1 MRRVS
6 PPVRRLLLQGGSADM
21 KQENVETLKNV
32 ADGVA
37 AVTAIGTVMQ
47 LLPAVA
53 ALFTIV
59 WTGMRITE
67 MIAGKPFAE
76 LIRRKKDD

>member
-1 MRRVS
+1 
-6 PPVRRLLLQGGSADM
+6 M
-21 KQENVETLKNV
+21 KQENVETIKHV

-37 AVTAIGTVMQ
+37 AVTAIGTLMQ

-67 MIAGKPFAE
+67 MIVGKPFAE
-76 LIRRKKDD
+76 IIRRKKDSSNAE

>member
-1 MRRVS
+1 
-6 PPVRRLLLQGGSADM
+6 LQGGNVDM
-21 KQENVETLKNV
+21 KQENVETIKHV

-37 AVTAIGTVMQ
+37 AVTAIGTLMQ
-47 LLPAVA
+47 LLPSVA

-67 MIAGKPFAE
+67 MVAGKPFAE
-76 LIRRKKDD
+76 LIRRKKDAVNE

>member
-1 MRRVS
+1 M
-6 PPVRRLLLQGGSADM
+6 QDGNADM
-21 KQENVETLKNV
+21 KQENVETIKHV

-37 AVTAIGTVMQ
+37 AVTAIGTMMQ

-59 WTGMRITE
+59 WTGMRIIE
-67 MIAGKPFAE
+67 MVAGKPFADI
-76 LIRRKKDD
+76 IRRKKDSSNAE

>member
-1 MRRVS
+1 
-6 PPVRRLLLQGGSADM
+6 M
-21 KQENVETLKNV
+21 KQENVETIKHV

-37 AVTAIGTVMQ
+37 AVTAIGTLMQ
-47 LLPAVA
+47 LLPSVA

-67 MIAGKPFAE
+67 MVAGKPFADI
-76 LIRRKKDD
+76 IRRKKDASNE

>member
-1 MRRVS
+1 M
-6 PPVRRLLLQGGSADM
+6 QGGNVDM
-21 KQENVETLKNV
+21 KQENVETVKHI

-37 AVTAIGTVMQ
+37 VVTAVGTMMQ
-47 LLPAVA
+47 LLPSVA

-76 LIRRKKDD
+76 LIRRKKDAVDE

>member
-1 MRRVS
+1 
-6 PPVRRLLLQGGSADM
+6 M
-21 KQENVETLKNV
+21 KQENVDTIKHV

-37 AVTAIGTVMQ
+37 AVTAIGTLMQ
-47 LLPAVA
+47 LLPSVA

-67 MIAGKPFAE
+67 MVAGKPFAE
-76 LIRRKKDD
+76 LIRRKKNAVDE

>member
-1 MRRVS
+1 V
-6 PPVRRLLLQGGSADM
+6 
-21 KQENVETLKNV
+21 KQENVETIKHV

-37 AVTAIGTVMQ
+37 AVTAVGTMLQ

-76 LIRRKKDD
+76 IIRRKKDD

>member
-1 MRRVS
+1 
-6 PPVRRLLLQGGSADM
+6 M
-21 KQENVETLKNV
+21 KQENVETIKHV

-37 AVTAIGTVMQ
+37 AVTAIGTLMQ
-47 LLPAVA
+47 LLPSVA

-67 MIAGKPFAE
+67 MVAGKPFAE
-76 LIRRKKDD
+76 IIRRKKDASQE

>member
-1 MRRVS
+1 
-6 PPVRRLLLQGGSADM
+6 M
-21 KQENVETLKNV
+21 KQENVETIKHV

-37 AVTAIGTVMQ
+37 AVTAIGTLMQ
-47 LLPAVA
+47 LLPSVA

-76 LIRRKKDD
+76 IIQRKKDASDE

>member
-1 MRRVS
+1 
-6 PPVRRLLLQGGSADM
+6 M
-21 KQENVETLKNV
+21 KQENVETIKHV

-37 AVTAIGTVMQ
+37 AVTAIGTLMQ
-47 LLPAVA
+47 ILPSVA

-76 LIRRKKDD
+76 IIRRKKDE

>member
-1 MRRVS
+1 
-6 PPVRRLLLQGGSADM
+6 M
-21 KQENVETLKNV
+21 KQENVETIKHV

-37 AVTAIGTVMQ
+37 AVTAVGTLMQ

-67 MIAGKPFAE
+67 MVAGKPFAE
-76 LIRRKKDD
+76 IIRKKKDSINAD

>member
-1 MRRVS
+1 
-6 PPVRRLLLQGGSADM
+6 M
-21 KQENVETLKNV
+21 KQENVETIKHV

-37 AVTAIGTVMQ
+37 AVTAIGTLMQ
-47 LLPAVA
+47 LLPSVA

-67 MIAGKPFAE
+67 MVAGKPFAE
-76 LIRRKKDD
+76 IIRRKKDAGDE

>member
-1 MRRVS
+1 
-6 PPVRRLLLQGGSADM
+6 M
-21 KQENVETLKNV
+21 KQENVETIKHV

-47 LLPAVA
+47 LLPSVA

-67 MIAGKPFAE
+67 MVAGKPFADI
-76 LIRRKKDD
+76 IRRKKDSSNAE

>member
-1 MRRVS
+1 MS
-6 PPVRRLLLQGGSADM
+6 
-21 KQENVETLKNV
+21 QETIETVKHV

-59 WTGMRITE
+59 WTGMRIAE
-67 MIAGKPFAE
+67 MIAGKSFYKI
-76 LIRRKKDD
+76 IRGKKADNAINK

>member
-1 MRRVS
+1 
-6 PPVRRLLLQGGSADM
+6 M
-21 KQENVETLKNV
+21 KQENVETIKHV

-37 AVTAIGTVMQ
+37 AVTAVGTLMQ

-53 ALFTIV
+53 ALFKIV

-76 LIRRKKDD
+76 IIRRKKDD

>member
-1 MRRVS
+1 MS
-6 PPVRRLLLQGGSADM
+6 
-21 KQENVETLKNV
+21 QENIETIKHV

-47 LLPAVA
+47 MLPAVA

-59 WTGMRITE
+59 WTGMRIAE
-67 MIAGKPFAE
+67 MITGKKFHE
-76 LIRRKKDD
+76 LLKRKKDAVDE